1 MENVVPRPGDLADL
15 FLIRASV
22 AERICP
28 SGLPAGD
35 DGSVHRL
42 TLLLLSMLPQQ
53 PSAVQLLFE
62 AVTSVGPA
70 KRIHMMSF

>member
-15 FLIRASV
+15 FLIRAA

-42 TLLLLSMLPQQ
+42 TLLLLSMLPQR

-62 AVTSVGPA
+62 AVTPVGPA